1 MLLTGTEGEAK
12 ELPRNLAP
20 MLAPTPDNSCH
31 SSHSSHSLT
40 KVEATASDAI
50 DGSDVLVSPLDV
62 KDKPPLSIA
71 DNEGLKS
78 GRLDSNQRLLRPER
92 KSTSSLPAATNKFT
106 ELGKTACTK
115 MEEFESLSPDLM
127 KVVRCWDELPE
138 AIRLGISAMVD
149 SVSPSEPKE
158 S

>member
-50 DGSDVLVSPLDV
+50 DGSDVLVSPSGV

-92 KSTSSLPAATNKFT
+92 SALAKLSHAPKLILKFSDT
-106 ELGKTACTK
+106 PRTDLFIAC
-115 MEEFESLSPDLM
+115 
-127 KVVRCWDELPE
+127 RCLHALED
-138 AIRLGISAMVD
+138 
-149 SVSPSEPKE
+149 
-158 S
+158 

>member
-31 SSHSSHSLT
+31 SSHSLT

-50 DGSDVLVSPLDV
+50 DGSDVLVSPSGV

-78 GRLDSNQRLLRPER
+78 GRLDSNQRPLRPER
-92 KSTSSLPAATNKFT
+92 SALAKLIHAPKLILKFSDT
-106 ELGKTACTK
+106 PRTDLFIAC
-115 MEEFESLSPDLM
+115 
-127 KVVRCWDELPE
+127 RCLHVLED
-138 AIRLGISAMVD
+138 
-149 SVSPSEPKE
+149 
-158 S
+158 